1 MLPELAGRLDG
12 VSMRVPTMNVSFV
25 DLCFTAGRETTVE
38 EVNEIMKAAAQD
50 PAYHGVLAYTE
61 EKLVSHDYNHTH
73 ESSTFDATFTKVIEG
88 KSNFVKVGSWYD
100 NEWGFSCRM
109 IDTARA
115 MALAE

>member
-1 MLPELAGRLDG
+1 M
-12 VSMRVPTMNVSFV
+12 
-25 DLCFTAGRETTVE
+25 E

-61 EKLVSHDYNHTH
+61 EKLVSLDYNHTH